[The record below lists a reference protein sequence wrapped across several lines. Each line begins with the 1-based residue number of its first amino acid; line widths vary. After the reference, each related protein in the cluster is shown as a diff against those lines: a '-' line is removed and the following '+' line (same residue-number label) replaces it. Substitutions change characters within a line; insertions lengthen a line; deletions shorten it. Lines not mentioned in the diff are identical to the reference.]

1 MPTGIPA
8 IVLDSSSGTR
18 VTALTNPRPNGR
30 SRTIGSRIA
39 ARRTAFTSRV
49 IGCGFYRLKR
59 IASLSQVIVND
70 VQSGLNETEVAE
82 LVAVSSLESLQT
94 AVAGATR
101 DRRALIA
108 AGGRHSM
115 GGQQFLT
122 GGTLVDTR
130 PMSSVVDFDSA
141 SGLVEV
147 EAGIQWP
154 TLIDSLIERQAD
166 ANKQWGIRQKQ
177 TGADAFTLGGSV
189 SANCHGRGLKL
200 PPIAADVESL
210 KLVHSDGTLVPC
222 SRSDNAEL
230 FSLVLGGYGLFGAI
244 YSVTLRL
251 TRRRK
256 LERVVELTAVDQL
269 AGLFE
274 ARAED
279 GFLYGDFQFAV
290 DPGSAD
296 FLRRGVFSCYR
307 PVGDDVPVPAAQAA
321 LTAENWQL
329 LLSLAHTD
337 KSRAFD
343 EYAHYYLSTSGQI
356 YWSDLHQLSYYV
368 GGYHEALDELSG
380 AAVPASE
387 VISELYVPR
396 ARLQDFMAAAAQS
409 LRENRSDVIYGTI
422 RVVERDE
429 DSFLPWAR
437 DRYAC
442 VIFNL
447 HTEHTEEGVRAT
459 AHAFREL
466 IDLAVARGGSFFLTY
481 HRWAERRQLAAC
493 YPQLA
498 TFLEKKREY
507 DPGGVFQSDWYRHMT
522 GVVEDA

>member
-1 MPTGIPA
+1 
-8 IVLDSSSGTR
+8 
-18 VTALTNPRPNGR
+18 
-30 SRTIGSRIA
+30 
-39 ARRTAFTSRV
+39 
-49 IGCGFYRLKR
+49 
-59 IASLSQVIVND
+59 VIVND

-82 LVAVSSLESLQT
+82 LVPVSSLESLQA
-94 AVAGATR
+94 AVAAVQR
-101 DRRALIA
+101 DQRSLVV

-122 GGTLVDTR
+122 GGTVLDSR
-130 PMSSVVDFDSA
+130 PMASVLDFDSA
-141 SGLVEV
+141 TGLVEV

-154 TLIDSLIERQAD
+154 TLIDSLIERQAR
-166 ANKQWGIRQKQ
+166 AERQWAIRQKQ

-210 KLVHSDGTLVPC
+210 QLVVSDGTLVRC
-222 SRSDNAEL
+222 NRSENAEL

-244 YSVTLRL
+244 YSLTLRL
-251 TRRRK
+251 ARRRK
-256 LERVVELTAVDQL
+256 LERVVELTAVDHL
-269 AGLFE
+269 ADLFE
-274 ARAED
+274 ARAAD

-290 DPGSAD
+290 DPDPAD

-307 PVGDDVPVPAAQAA
+307 PVGNDVPLPAQQVA

-343 EYAHYYLSTSGQI
+343 EYARYYLSTSGQI

-368 GGYHEALDELSG
+368 GGYHEALDVLSG

-396 ARLQDFMAAAAQS
+396 PLLQNFMAAAAQT
-409 LRENRSDVIYGTI
+409 LRRNKADVIYGTI
-422 RVVERDE
+422 RVIERDG

-447 HTEHTEEGVRAT
+447 HTEHTKEGVEST

-466 IDLAVARGGSFFLTY
+466 IDLALARGGSFFLTY
-481 HRWAERRQLAAC
+481 HRWAERHQLAAC

-498 TFLEKKREY
+498 AFLDKKREY
-507 DPGGVFQSDWYRHMT
+507 DPGGVFQSDWYRHMARA
-522 GVVEDA
+522 VAAD

>member
-1 MPTGIPA
+1 
-8 IVLDSSSGTR
+8 
-18 VTALTNPRPNGR
+18 
-30 SRTIGSRIA
+30 
-39 ARRTAFTSRV
+39 
-49 IGCGFYRLKR
+49 
-59 IASLSQVIVND
+59 VIVND

-82 LVAVSSLESLQT
+82 LVAASSLESLQAGVAT
-94 AVAGATR
+94 AMR
-101 DRRALIA
+101 DGRSLIV

-122 GGTLVDTR
+122 GGTLLDTR
-130 PMSSVVDFDSA
+130 AMSSVLDFDPA

-154 TLIDSLIERQAD
+154 DLIDSLIERQAH
-166 ANKQWGIRQKQ
+166 ASEQWGIRQKQ
-177 TGADAFTLGGSV
+177 TGADAFTIGGSV
-189 SANCHGRGLKL
+189 SANCHGRGLQL

-210 KLVHSDGTLVPC
+210 QLVVSDGTLIRC
-222 SRSDNAEL
+222 NRTDNAEL

-251 TRRRK
+251 DRRRK
-256 LERVVELTAVDQL
+256 LERLVEMTTVDRL
-269 AGLFE
+269 AGLIE
-274 ARAED
+274 ARAQD

-290 DPGSAD
+290 DPESAD
-296 FLRRGVFSCYR
+296 FLRRGVCSCYR
-307 PVGDDVPVPAAQAA
+307 PIGDDVPVPAKQAA

-343 EYAHYYLSTSGQI
+343 EYARYYLSTSGQI

-380 AAVPASE
+380 ASVPASE

-396 ARLQDFMAAAAQS
+396 ALLDDFMTAAAQS
-409 LRENRSDVIYGTI
+409 LRENNADVIYGTI
-422 RVVERDE
+422 RVIERDE

-447 HTEHTEEGVRAT
+447 HTEHTKEAVGRT

-466 IDLAVARGGSFFLTY
+466 IDLAVVRGGSFFLTY
-481 HRWAERRQLAAC
+481 HRWAERRQLADC

-498 TFLEKKREY
+498 TFLARKHEY

-522 GVVEDA
+522 RVVADN

>member
-1 MPTGIPA
+1 M
-8 IVLDSSSGTR
+8 
-18 VTALTNPRPNGR
+18 
-30 SRTIGSRIA
+30 
-39 ARRTAFTSRV
+39 
-49 IGCGFYRLKR
+49 
-59 IASLSQVIVND
+59 IVND
-70 VQSGLNETEVAE
+70 VQSGLNETEIAE
-82 LVAVSSLESLQT
+82 LVPVFSLESLQA
-94 AVAGATR
+94 AVAPALR
-101 DRRALIA
+101 DCRSLVV

-122 GGTLVDTR
+122 GGMLLDAR
-130 PMSSVVDFDSA
+130 PMSSVLDFDRA

-154 TLIDSLIERQAD
+154 SLIDSLIGRQAR
-166 ANKQWGIRQKQ
+166 AKEQWGIRQKQ

-189 SANCHGRGLKL
+189 SANCHGRGLQL
-200 PPIAADVESL
+200 APIAADVESL
-210 KLVHSDGTLVPC
+210 QLVVSDGTC
-222 SRSDNAEL
+222 IRCNRSENAEL

-251 TRRRK
+251 ARRRK

-274 ARAED
+274 VRAAD

-290 DPGSAD
+290 DPDSAD

-307 PVGDDVPVPAAQAA
+307 PVGDDVPVPAQQAA
-321 LTAENWQL
+321 LTAESWQQ
-329 LLSLAHTD
+329 LLSLAHSD

-343 EYAHYYLSTSGQI
+343 EYARYYLSTSGQI

-368 GGYHEALDELSG
+368 GGYHEALDKLSG

-396 ARLQDFMAAAAQS
+396 PLLQDFMAAAAQA
-409 LRENRSDVIYGTI
+409 LRENGADVIYGTI
-422 RVVERDE
+422 RVIERDE
-429 DSFLPWAR
+429 DTFLPWAR

-447 HTEHTEEGVRAT
+447 HTEHTKEGVGST

-481 HRWAERRQLAAC
+481 HRWAEERQLAAC

-498 TFLEKKREY
+498 AFLDKKREY
-507 DPGGVFQSDWYRHMT
+507 DPAGVFQSDWYRHMSR
-522 GVVEDA
+522 VAAAD